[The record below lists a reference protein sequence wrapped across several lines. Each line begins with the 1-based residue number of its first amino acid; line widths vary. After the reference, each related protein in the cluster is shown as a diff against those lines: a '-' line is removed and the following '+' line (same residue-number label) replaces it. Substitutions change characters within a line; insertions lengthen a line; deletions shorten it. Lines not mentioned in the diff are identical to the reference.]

1 MIKKRNLDPSLIQW
15 IQTQTGIG
23 YGLGKIKHLVPA
35 NSSTSK
41 FRSYLWEMGVLES
54 DIFTTF
60 AKAYEACA
68 AYRNDVIIVF
78 PGDYAATAAQSI
90 DKDNVHVLG
99 TDPNIE
105 GDYGQGGC
113 NIYTTT
119 ANDINDLWDISA
131 KRSTFANLK
140 ITNAGNDT
148 GNLGAVKIYGEGNV
162 FKRVAFMGIM
172 AANQLTEAHAYSL
185 CIDRGGYFP
194 LFEDCIIGQNTWGPR
209 SGACGHLWFANAKS
223 GYPMDNGTFRRCKF
237 TQWSATATSPLILA
251 DLNSM
256 DRIWLFDS
264 CSFYNYNQGVSTQLN
279 QVFDDNDTFYTHTF
293 VLHNCVAHGFH
304 EWSDHDIGFINIA
317 GSMPE
322 SVDGGGLTKA
332 LTDAVA

>member
-1 MIKKRNLDPSLIQW
+1 MIRKRNLDPSLIQW

-23 YGLGKIKHLVPA
+23 YGLGEIKYLAPA
-35 NSSTSK
+35 VSTSSQ
-41 FRSYLWEMGVLES
+41 FRSYLQSMGVPTS
-54 DIFTTF
+54 DMFTTF
-60 AKAYEACA
+60 KAAYAACD

-90 DKDNVHVLG
+90 DKDFTHVLG

-119 ANDINDLWDISA
+119 ASDINDLWDISA

-140 ITNAGNDT
+140 LTNAGNDT
-148 GNLGAVKIYGEGNV
+148 GNLGAVKLYGEGDV
-162 FKRVAFMGIM
+162 FKRVSFMGIM

-209 SGACGHLWFANAKS
+209 SGACGHLWFTNAKS
-223 GYPMDNGTFRRCKF
+223 GYPVDNGTFRRCKF
-237 TQWSATATSPLILA
+237 TQYCETTTSPLVLI
-251 DLNSM
+251 DLNSI
-256 DRIWLFDS
+256 DRIWLFDDTT
-264 CSFYNYNQGVSTQLN
+264 FYNYYSAASTQLD
-279 QVFDDNDTFYTHTF
+279 QVFDDNDTYYTHTI
-293 VLHNCVAHGFH
+293 VLKDCVAHGFH
-304 EWSDHDIGFINIA
+304 EWSDHDIGFVNIA
-317 GSMPE
+317 GAMPD
-322 SVDGGGLTKA
+322 SNAGGGLTTA
-332 LTDAVA
+332 LSAAV